1 MNTTAPAAYRNYAS
15 RHRVQRA
22 RKCGKAQKSSGFR
35 ASGTYRRCIK
45 DYVLIDYASVSG
57 AFISGWLGGILLE
70 KTGGYD
76 LIWISS
82 MVLSL
87 LAGLLATR
95 VKEESDS

>member
-1 MNTTAPAAYRNYAS
+1 MTHTSRINRALTILSVSAAAFLIYGFSGALRANYGVMLNAL
-15 RHRVQRA
+15 A
-22 RKCGKAQKSSGFR
+22 ESSG
-35 ASGTYRRCIK
+35 
-45 DYVLIDYASVSG
+45 IDYASVSG